1 MPHATPVPPHATTI
15 QIQGFKSFRDTS
27 VSLQPGVNLL
37 LGANGA
43 GKSNFISFFRFLN
56 RLIEQELYL
65 FTGLS
70 GGASVLLHRG
80 PPLLDR
86 LSAKLHV
93 RDNDY
98 AFELQRADDD
108 RFVFLQESAE
118 WVMGAPRL
126 LAPSGARESALK
138 GDSRPVPS
146 HTYGYLSGIRVFH
159 FHDTSSD
166 APVMSSESQENSV
179 GLAGDARNLAPFLL
193 YLRGNHPEVY
203 GHIRDAIRLI
213 APFFADFVLVPD
225 KAGRVSLRWRQVG
238 LPEDAFGPAAFS
250 DGTLRFV
257 CLATL
262 LNQPDEFLP
271 KLILIDEPELGLHPH
286 AIQILAE
293 LLKSAGARTQ
303 LIVATQSPY
312 LVDLF
317 APDSV
322 IVVER
327 QDNASIL
334 KRLSNQDWESW
345 LQEYRLGDIWRMNL
359 LGGTPL

>member
-1 MPHATPVPPHATTI
+1 M
-15 QIQGFKSFRDTS
+15 
-27 VSLQPGVNLL
+27 
-37 LGANGA
+37 
-43 GKSNFISFFRFLN
+43 
-56 RLIEQELYL
+56 
-65 FTGLS
+65 
-70 GGASVLLHRG
+70 
-80 PPLLDR
+80 
-86 LSAKLHV
+86 
-93 RDNDY
+93 
-98 AFELQRADDD
+98 
-108 RFVFLQESAE
+108 EST
-118 WVMGAPRL
+118 
-126 LAPSGARESALK
+126 LK

-146 HTYGYLSGIRVFH
+146 FTYAYLSGIRVFH

-166 APVMSSESQENSV
+166 APVMSSEPKENSV

-193 YLRGNHPEVY
+193 YLRDNQPATY
-203 GHIRDAIRLI
+203 DHIKDTIRLI

-225 KAGRVSLRWRQVG
+225 TAGRVTLRWRQVG
-238 LPEDAFGPAAFS
+238 LPEDTFGPAAFS

-262 LNQPDEFLP
+262 LNQPGEFLP
-271 KLILIDEPELGLHPH
+271 KLILLDEPELGLHPH

-303 LIVATQSPY
+303 LIIATQSPY
-312 LVDLF
+312 LVDQF

-334 KRLSNQDWESW
+334 KRLQNQEWEAW
-345 LQEYRLGDIWRMNL
+345 LEQYRLGDIWRMNL